1 MKSNSSILI
10 KLLVL
15 QCLAVVCLSQSF
27 DFFYFVQQWPGSYCD
42 TRQSCCYP
50 ETGKPDEDFGIHGLW
65 PNYNDGTYPSS
76 CDRSNYFDESK
87 ISDLLSRLEKDW
99 PTLACPSGDGIK
111 FWGHEWN
118 KHGTCSES
126 LLDQHSYFQK
136 ALDLKA
142 KANLLQ
148 ALQTAGI
155 RPADGKYHSLESIKE
170 AIEQALGVATFID
183 CNVDTRGNHQ
193 IYQVTHYDY
202 ASDFNF
208 YDGALHPFGYALV
221 LRSAGNSFRAEY
233 PDLHN
238 TLGTSWKC
246 IVHQCFVKA
255 LKWLLNIFPFHHDME
270 PFETLE
276 HLVFCL
282 QEIHPQHP

>member
-76 CDRSNYFDESK
+76 CDRSNSFDESK

-111 FWGHEWN
+111 FWGHEWS

-126 LLDQHSYFQK
+126 LLDQYSYFQK

-170 AIEQALGVATFID
+170 AIEQALGVTTIFID

-193 IYQVTHYDY
+193 IYQVYLCVDTS
-202 ASDFNF
+202 ASNF
-208 YDGALHPFGYALV
+208 IECPV
-221 LRSAGNSFRAEY
+221 LPHGRPCGNKIEFPSFSS
-233 PDLHN
+233 DSN
-238 TLGTSWKC
+238 
-246 IVHQCFVKA
+246 
-255 LKWLLNIFPFHHDME
+255 HDE
-270 PFETLE
+270 L
-276 HLVFCL
+276 
-282 QEIHPQHP
+282 